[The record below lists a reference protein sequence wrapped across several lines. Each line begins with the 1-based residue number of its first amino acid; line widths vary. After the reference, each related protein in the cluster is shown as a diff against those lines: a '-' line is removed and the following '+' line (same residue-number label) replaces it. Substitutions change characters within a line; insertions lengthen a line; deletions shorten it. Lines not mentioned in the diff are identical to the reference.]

1 MSGHHEH
8 GAVGHIVP
16 IRMLVAICA
25 VLLVL
30 TGVTVWVAKFD
41 FEELNLGEMNIII
54 AMGVATFKALLV
66 CLIFMHL
73 RWERSF
79 IGFFFLSSVL
89 FVGLFILFALMDT
102 HENAPA
108 IIPGNSTEIQ
118 EKLDVLESIS
128 PVTASHETHADVEQ
142 ASGHGHESGDGGH

>member
-1 MSGHHEH
+1 MSDHHEH

-16 IRMLVAICA
+16 IRMLVATCA

-41 FEELNLGEMNIII
+41 FENVHISEANILI

-73 RWERSF
+73 RWDRSF
-79 IGFFFLSSVL
+79 VGFFFLSSVL
-89 FVGLFILFALMDT
+89 FVGLFVAISLVDT
-102 HENAPA
+102 HENQPA
-108 IIPGNSTEIQ
+108 IIQGNSAQ
-118 EKLDVLESIS
+118 VQQKLDALDAAQIKAAQSQGAAGHD
-128 PVTASHETHADVEQ
+128 ASH
-142 ASGHGHESGDGGH
+142 GHGDGGH

>member
-16 IRMLVAICA
+16 IRMLVATCA

-41 FEELNLGEMNIII
+41 FENVHISEANILI

-73 RWERSF
+73 RWDRSF
-79 IGFFFLSSVL
+79 VSFFFLASVL
-89 FVGLFILFALMDT
+89 FVGLFIGISLVDT
-102 HENAPA
+102 HENDPA
-108 IIPGNSTEIQ
+108 IIPGNSALIQ
-118 EKLDVLESIS
+118 QKLDALDAAQAKAAE
-128 PVTASHETHADVEQ
+128 ASSDAT
-142 ASGHGHESGDGGH
+142 HGHGDGGH

>member
-16 IRMLVAICA
+16 IRMLVATCT

-30 TGVTVWVAKFD
+30 TGITVWVAKFD
-41 FEELNLGEMNIII
+41 FENVHLGEMNILI
-54 AMGVATFKALLV
+54 AMGVATVKALLV

-73 RWERSF
+73 RWERTF

-89 FVGLFILFALMDT
+89 FVGIFVLFALMDT
-102 HENAPA
+102 KENAPA
-108 IIPGNSTEIQ
+108 IIPGNSSLVQ
-118 EKLDVLESIS
+118 QKLDALEANP
-128 PVTASHETHADVEQ
+128 PVTVVHDEPSGAGQ
-142 ASGHGHESGDGGH
+142 AVGSGHESGDGGH

>member
-16 IRMLVAICA
+16 IRLLVATCT

-30 TGVTVWVAKFD
+30 TGITVWVAKFD
-41 FEELNLGEMNIII
+41 FENVHLGEMNILI
-54 AMGVATFKALLV
+54 AMGVATVKALVV

-73 RWERSF
+73 RWERTF

-89 FVGLFILFALMDT
+89 FVGIFVLFALMDT
-102 HENAPA
+102 TENAPS
-108 IIPGNSTEIQ
+108 IIPGNSALVQ
-118 EKLDVLESIS
+118 QKLDALEAS
-128 PVTASHETHADVEQ
+128 PPAGVAHDEPA
-142 ASGHGHESGDGGH
+142 AAGHESGSEHADDRH